1 MLRVKLNIQRFASG
15 TISLGSDGALSG
27 QIQWVSTSNGSSA
40 NSSNVSATLQIR
52 RNDGYTTTGTFTGS
66 LNINGDNRG
75 WSWNGSL
82 SSSWASVSSFT
93 ITVGHNADGTK
104 VCYIGGSG
112 TGPSGTSLAGK
123 TVSGSSNVTL
133 DRINRYA
140 TVKEA
145 TNFNDEENP
154 TITFTNPAG
163 FRMNARLEFSGQ
175 IIQRN
180 NIPNTG
186 SYTFELTNEERN
198 LLRNSTPNSNTL
210 AVREVIAT
218 CENGSTENAWSWKD
232 RTMTIINA
240 NPVFNNFEFEDTNVI
255 TTALTGN
262 NQNNINGYSN
272 IKATIST
279 SNKAIAQKG
288 ATMSKYRFV
297 IDNLT
302 IDIPYND
309 NTSVNGTITGASS
322 GTFQVYAIDSRNNST
337 LATKLANQVIN
348 YKPISINTS
357 SKVERNNSGVGGNAI
372 LSYSGEI
379 WNNSFGHVSNSVQSA
394 TYQFKKTSDN
404 QWITGTTDITPTLTN
419 NTFDFNNIVR
429 SDNPDYTFDLEASY
443 DFRIIIRDMLSTAT
457 IQLTPMASA
466 IPNIS
471 LADKGVG
478 IMCDYDENLGGLLQV
493 GGEIIGE
500 QKDIYSSSETKT
512 NKIWINDK
520 PIYRKVVAVN
530 FGNNTTVSTAHNI
543 SNIDMVINARLI
555 WYDTSDNRWFNR
567 DKDAGSNSTYFVKL
581 ESISSTNIR
590 VQCNGNVS
598 WNSRTKDKYVI
609 MEYTKTTD

>member
-1 MLRVKLNIQRFASG
+1 MLRIKLNIQRFASG

-27 QIQWVSTSNGSSA
+27 QIQWSSSSNGTSS

-163 FRMNARLEFSGQ
+163 FRMNARLEFAGQ

-198 LLRNSTPNSNTL
+198 LLRNSTPDNNTM

-240 NPVFNNFEFEDTNVI
+240 NPVFSDFAFEDTNTT

-272 IKATIST
+272 IKVTIST
-279 SNKAIAQKG
+279 INKAVAQKG
-288 ATMSKYRFV
+288 AIMSKYRFI
-297 IDNLT
+297 IDNQAKDVSYSSSENVEVT
-302 IDIPYND
+302 INKS
-309 NTSVNGTITGASS
+309 TSGKYEI
-322 GTFQVYAIDSRNNST
+322 YAIDSRGNST
-337 LATKLANQVIN
+337 LVTKLANQVIN
-348 YKPISINTS
+348 YTSITLDAN
-357 SKVERNNSGVGGNAI
+357 SKVERTNDGIGEYAKLIYSGV
-372 LSYSGEI
+372 L
-379 WNNSFGHVSNSVQSA
+379 WNENFGLVSNSIQSA
-394 TYQFKKTSDN
+394 SYQFKKTTDR
-404 QWITGTTDITPTLTN
+404 QWILGTTNIIPTLSGSS
-419 NTFDFNNIVR
+419 FSFNDLVR
-429 SDNPDYTFDLEASY
+429 SDNPDYKFDLQSSY
-443 DFRIIIRDMLSTAT
+443 DFKITISDRLSTKT
-457 IQLTPMASA
+457 LQLTAMASA

-471 LADKGVG
+471 FSDNGIG
-478 IMCDYDENLGGLLQV
+478 IMCDYDEEIGGALQIAGVKYEQHNIYSGTTEPDNDLGVDG
-493 GGEIIGE
+493 
-500 QKDIYSSSETKT
+500 DIYLQ
-512 NKIWINDK
+512 
-520 PIYRKVVAVN
+520 
-530 FGNNTTVSTAHNI
+530 HN
-543 SNIDMVINARLI
+543 
-555 WYDTSDNRWFNR
+555 
-567 DKDAGSNSTYFVKL
+567 
-581 ESISSTNIR
+581 
-590 VQCNGNVS
+590 
-598 WNSRTKDKYVI
+598 
-609 MEYTKTTD
+609 